1 MIFDFLSLISYII
14 LIQCISQMK
23 NIELI
28 DNGEKSWEWACSRM
42 GIINTLVNEKI
53 DHKPLK
59 GLRLGLSLHVTKE
72 TSVLVIAAI
81 KLGSKVSLCS
91 ANPLSVQEDIAAF
104 LSSKGVKVYAWKD
117 ETEREYFDNIKQ
129 VLETGPQVLTDDG
142 SNLHIMAHNKKIQG
156 ILGGTEETTSGITRL
171 RALEEKGMLLY
182 PIIGVNEAR
191 TKHLFDNRYGTG
203 QSTLMAI
210 IKLTNVL
217 IAGKHIVVCGY
228 GYVGKGVASRAKGL
242 GAIVTVVEVDSLR
255 ALEAYMDGYQVR
267 KIIEVVDKGDI
278 FITCTGQK
286 NVISEKHFRKMKNG
300 AILANAGHF
309 DNEIEVDKLFLN
321 SKENYQIKPYLD
333 CFHIHGKK
341 IFLLSK
347 GRVVNLVG
355 AEGNPPEVMAMSFAN
370 QLLSIIHVFRNH
382 KKMQNKVYS
391 VPENIDS
398 NVAKLSIK
406 YLGISIDR
414 LTQLQIKYAKSY

>member
-1 MIFDFLSLISYII
+1 
-14 LIQCISQMK
+14 
-23 NIELI
+23 
-28 DNGEKSWEWACSRM
+28 M

-53 DHKPLK
+53 EHKPLK

-91 ANPLSVQEDIAAF
+91 ANPLSVKEDIAAF

-129 VLETGPQVLTDDG
+129 VLETAPQVLTDDG

-217 IAGKHIVVCGY
+217 IAGKHIVICGY

-382 KKMQNKVYS
+382 KKMQNKVYP

>member
-1 MIFDFLSLISYII
+1 MN
-14 LIQCISQMK
+14 

-28 DNGEKSWEWACSRM
+28 NNGKRSWEWACSHM
-42 GIINTLVNEKI
+42 GTINALVNENFA
-53 DHKPLK
+53 DKPLR
-59 GLRLGLSLHVTKE
+59 GLKLGLSLHVTKE

-81 KLGSKVSLCS
+81 KLGSKVTLCS

-104 LSSKGVKVYAWKD
+104 LSSRGVKVYAWKD
-117 ETEREYFDNIKQ
+117 ETEKEYFDNLKQ

-142 SNLHIMAHNKKIQG
+142 SDLHILAHKKEVQG

-171 RALEEKGMLLY
+171 RALEERGKLLY
-182 PIIGVNEAR
+182 PVIGVNEAR

-203 QSTLMAI
+203 QSTLTGIM
-210 IKLTNVL
+210 KLTNVL

-228 GYVGKGVASRAKGL
+228 GYVGKGVALRAKGM
-242 GAIVTVVEVDSLR
+242 GAIVTVVEVDPLR
-255 ALEAYMDGYQVR
+255 ALEGYMDGYNVK
-267 KIIEVVDKGDI
+267 KINQVVDNGDI

-286 NVISEKHFRKMKNG
+286 NVISKKYFRKMKNG

-309 DNEIEVDKLFLN
+309 DNEIEVDKLFLI
-321 SKENYQIKPYLD
+321 SKGSYPIRPNLD
-333 CFHIHGKK
+333 CIQIDGKK

-370 QLLSIIHVFRNH
+370 QLLSIIHIFRNH
-382 KKMQNKVYS
+382 KTMQNKVYP
-391 VPENIDS
+391 VPETIDS
-398 NVAKLSIK
+398 KVAELSLK
-406 YLGISIDR
+406 YLGISIDK
-414 LTQLQIKYAKSY
+414 LTPLQRKYAISY

>member
-1 MIFDFLSLISYII
+1 M
-14 LIQCISQMK
+14 IQCISQLK

-28 DNGEKSWEWACSRM
+28 ANGEKSWEWACSRM

-53 DHKPLK
+53 EHKPLK

-129 VLETGPQVLTDDG
+129 VLETAPQVLTDDG

-217 IAGKHIVVCGY
+217 IAGKHIVICGY

-382 KKMQNKVYS
+382 KKMQNKVYP

-398 NVAKLSIK
+398 NVAELSLK

>member
-1 MIFDFLSLISYII
+1 
-14 LIQCISQMK
+14 MK

-28 DNGEKSWEWACSRM
+28 ANGEKSWEWAYSRM

-129 VLETGPQVLTDDG
+129 VLERGPQVLTDDG

-217 IAGKHIVVCGY
+217 IAGKHIVICGY

-341 IFLLSK
+341 IYLLSK

-382 KKMQNKVYS
+382 KKMQNKVYP

>member
-1 MIFDFLSLISYII
+1 
-14 LIQCISQMK
+14 MK

-28 DNGEKSWEWACSRM
+28 ANGEKSWEWACSRM

-53 DHKPLK
+53 EHKPLK
-59 GLRLGLSLHVTKE
+59 RLRLGLSLHVTKE

-129 VLETGPQVLTDDG
+129 VLETAPQVLTDDG

-217 IAGKHIVVCGY
+217 IAGKHIVICGY

-382 KKMQNKVYS
+382 KKMQNKVYP

-398 NVAKLSIK
+398 NVAELSLK

>member
-1 MIFDFLSLISYII
+1 
-14 LIQCISQMK
+14 MK
-23 NIELI
+23 NKELTK
-28 DNGEKSWEWACSRM
+28 NGEKSWKWAFSRM
-42 GIINTLVNEKI
+42 GIIRTIVNENI
-53 DHKPLK
+53 ERRPLE

-72 TSVLVIAAI
+72 TAVLVIAAI
-81 KLGSKVSLCS
+81 QLGSKVSLCS

-104 LSSKGVKVYAWKD
+104 LTSKGAKVYAWKD
-117 ETEREYFDNIKQ
+117 ETENEYFDNLKR
-129 VLETGPQVLTDDG
+129 VVETQPQILTDDG
-142 SNLHIMAHNKKIQG
+142 SNLHVMAHRKKIQG
-156 ILGGTEETTSGITRL
+156 IMGGTEETTSGITRL
-171 RALEEKGMLLY
+171 RALDAKGALMY

-191 TKHLFDNRYGTG
+191 TKKLFDNRYGTG
-203 QSTLMAI
+203 QSTMMAI

-242 GAIVTVVEVDSLR
+242 GAIVTVVEVDLIR

-267 KIIEVVDKGDI
+267 KIIQVVGNADI

-286 NVISEKHFRKMKNG
+286 NIISEKHFRKMKNG

-309 DNEIEVDKLFLN
+309 DNEIDIDKLFLG
-321 SKENYQIKPYLD
+321 SKETYKINQYLD
-333 CFHIHGKK
+333 CVHIHGKK
-341 IFLLSK
+341 LFLLSK

-370 QLLSIIHVFRNH
+370 QLLCIKHIYRNH
-382 KKMQNKVYS
+382 KRMRNKVYS

-398 NVAKLSIK
+398 RVAKLTLK
-406 YLGISIDR
+406 YLGIGIDK
-414 LTQLQIKYAKSY
+414 LTPLQIKYAKSY

>member
-1 MIFDFLSLISYII
+1 MN
-14 LIQCISQMK
+14 

-28 DNGEKSWEWACSRM
+28 NNGKRSWEWACSHM
-42 GIINTLVNEKI
+42 GTINALVNENFA
-53 DHKPLK
+53 DKPLR
-59 GLRLGLSLHVTKE
+59 GLKLGLSLHVTKE

-81 KLGSKVSLCS
+81 KLGSKVTLCS

-104 LSSKGVKVYAWKD
+104 LSSRGVKVYAWKD
-117 ETEREYFDNIKQ
+117 ETEKEYFDNLKQ

-142 SNLHIMAHNKKIQG
+142 SALHILAHKKKVQG

-171 RALEEKGMLLY
+171 RALEEQGKMLY
-182 PIIGVNEAR
+182 PVIGVNEAR

-203 QSTLMAI
+203 QSTLTGIM
-210 IKLTNVL
+210 KLTNVL

-228 GYVGKGVASRAKGL
+228 GYVGKGVASRAKGM
-242 GAIVTVVEVDSLR
+242 GAIVTVVEVDPLR
-255 ALEAYMDGYQVR
+255 ALEAYMDGYNVKKISQV
-267 KIIEVVDKGDI
+267 INNGDI

-286 NVISEKHFRKMKNG
+286 NVISKKHFRKMKNG

-309 DNEIEVDKLFLN
+309 DNEIEVDKLFLI
-321 SKENYQIKPYLD
+321 SKGSYPIRPNLD
-333 CFHIHGKK
+333 CIQIDGKK

-370 QLLSIIHVFRNH
+370 QLLSIIHIFRNH
-382 KKMQNKVYS
+382 KTMQNKVYP

-398 NVAKLSIK
+398 KVAELSLK
-406 YLGISIDR
+406 YLGISIDK
-414 LTQLQIKYAKSY
+414 LTPLQRKYAISY

>member
-1 MIFDFLSLISYII
+1 M
-14 LIQCISQMK
+14 IQCISQLK

-28 DNGEKSWEWACSRM
+28 ANGEKSWEWACSRM

-53 DHKPLK
+53 EHKPLK

-129 VLETGPQVLTDDG
+129 VLETAPQVLTDDG

-217 IAGKHIVVCGY
+217 VAGKHIVICGY

-382 KKMQNKVYS
+382 KKMQNKVYP

-414 LTQLQIKYAKSY
+414 LTQLQIKYANSY

>member
-1 MIFDFLSLISYII
+1 
-14 LIQCISQMK
+14 MK

-28 DNGEKSWEWACSRM
+28 ANGEKSWEWACSRM

-53 DHKPLK
+53 EHKPLK

-382 KKMQNKVYS
+382 KKMQNKVYP

>member
-1 MIFDFLSLISYII
+1 
-14 LIQCISQMK
+14 MK

-28 DNGEKSWEWACSRM
+28 ANGEKSWEWACSRM

-53 DHKPLK
+53 EHKPLK

-142 SNLHIMAHNKKIQG
+142 SNLHIMAHNKEIQG

-217 IAGKHIVVCGY
+217 IAGKHIVICGY

>member
-1 MIFDFLSLISYII
+1 M
-14 LIQCISQMK
+14 IQCISQLK

-28 DNGEKSWEWACSRM
+28 ANGEKSWEWACSRM

-53 DHKPLK
+53 EHKPLK

-117 ETEREYFDNIKQ
+117 ETEREYFDNLKQ
-129 VLETGPQVLTDDG
+129 VLETAPQVLTDDG

-217 IAGKHIVVCGY
+217 IAGKHIVICGY

-382 KKMQNKVYS
+382 KKMQNKVYP

-398 NVAKLSIK
+398 NVAKLSLK